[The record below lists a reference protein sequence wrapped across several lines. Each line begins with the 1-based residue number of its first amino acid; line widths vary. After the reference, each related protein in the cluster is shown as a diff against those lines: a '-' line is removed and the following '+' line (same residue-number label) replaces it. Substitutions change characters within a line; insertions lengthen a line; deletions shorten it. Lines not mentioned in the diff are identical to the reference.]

1 MSRPPDVSPAERTD
15 LAWQRTGLGLL
26 SVSGLLGARALHSR
40 APALLVV
47 AGVAALIG
55 LGVLGVLT
63 PLRSRLLRR
72 HLREGVG
79 GAAPGVVATATAAVV
94 LIGVAAAVAVLVIPS
109 R

>member
-1 MSRPPDVSPAERTD
+1 MNGPSDVSPAERTD

-26 SVSGLLGARALHSR
+26 SVSGLLGARALKSG

-47 AGVAALIG
+47 AGLACLLG

-63 PLRSRLLRR
+63 PLRHRLLQRNS
-72 HLREGVG
+72 GDA
-79 GAAPGVVATATAAVV
+79 AAPRILAAVTIAVV
-94 LIGVAAAVAVLVIPS
+94 LVAVGAGAAVLAVPG

>member
-1 MSRPPDVSPAERTD
+1 VSGASDVSPAERTD

-26 SVSGLLGARALHSR
+26 SVSGLLGARALHGR

-55 LGVLGVLT
+55 LAVLGVLA
-63 PLRSRLLRR
+63 PLRVRQLQRR
-72 HLREGVG
+72 RAAREDVS
-79 GAAPGVVATATAAVV
+79 APRVIVSATLAVV
-94 LIGVAAAVAVLVIPS
+94 AVAVAAGVGVLTA

>member
-1 MSRPPDVSPAERTD
+1 MSGAPDVSPAERTD
-15 LAWQRTGLGLL
+15 LAWQRTGLGML

-55 LGVLGVLT
+55 LAVLGVVT

-72 HLREGVG
+72 HLREGK
-79 GAAPGVVATATAAVV
+79 GAAAQGVAATATAAVV
-94 LIGVAAAVAVLVIPS
+94 LIGITAAVAVLVVPS

>member
-1 MSRPPDVSPAERTD
+1 VSPAERTD

-40 APALLVV
+40 APALLVA

-55 LGVLGVLT
+55 LAVLGVLT
-63 PLRSRLLRR
+63 PLRSRLLQG
-72 HLREGVG
+72 HLRKGDG
-79 GAAPGVVATATAAVV
+79 AAAPGVAAAVTAAVV
-94 LIGVAAAVAVLVIPS
+94 LVGVAAAVAVLVVPS

>member
-1 MSRPPDVSPAERTD
+1 VRSPADVSPAERTD

-55 LGVLGVLT
+55 LAVLGVLA
-63 PLRSRLLRR
+63 PLRFGQLQRRRAASEDVSAPRLI
-72 HLREGVG
+72 
-79 GAAPGVVATATAAVV
+79 AAVTLAV
-94 LIGVAAAVAVLVIPS
+94 VAVAVAAGVGVLTP